1 MTTASL
7 AIERRFRRRRQLAVF
22 LTLAVVVAVIALA
35 VRYRSE
41 ERETSE
47 YLALAQQ
54 VAQEQSRVAEG
65 LNGLMAAFGD
75 LERPDIVSRMDTL
88 TQQARAQESLLAAAT
103 VTRPAATLHG
113 FLTVATRSWA
123 EGLEGL
129 SEAVVVVMDQ
139 PDDVEDPSAPLAAPL
154 SRLRIGDD
162 AYASFLAEVP
172 TLEGEYTP
180 PPYPEVA
187 FLGDTEDEEFNAAAI
202 RLSLAA
208 SLKERRD
215 VSITVN
221 TDPEVTGERNGIP
234 AIPYTGELDVVVVVT
249 NGGNVVE
256 EGIDVRIE
264 LRRDEAGAEATS
276 EQRMIPLLEPG
287 SSVPLEFLDFQLDAG
302 ALYMLKVTAS
312 IAEDADPSNNILDL
326 LFIVNPE

>member
-47 YLALAQQ
+47 YLALVQS

-65 LNGLMAAFGD
+65 LTGLMEAFGD
-75 LERPDIVSRMDTL
+75 LERPDIVSRMATL
-88 TQQARAQESLLAAAT
+88 TEQARAQQARLAAAT

-113 FLTVATRSWA
+113 FMSVAAQSWA
-123 EGLEGL
+123 DGLESL

-139 PDDVEDPSAPLAAPL
+139 PDDVEDPSAPLRAPL

-162 AYASFLAEVP
+162 AYLGFLAAVP
-172 TLEGEYTP
+172 SLEGEFTP
-180 PPYPEVA
+180 PSYPEVS
-187 FLGDTEDEEFNAAAI
+187 FLGGTDEEEYDAVAV
-202 RLSLAA
+202 RLALAT

-221 TDPEVTGERNGIP
+221 TDPEVTGERNGFP
-234 AIPYTGELDVVVVVT
+234 AIPFTGELDITVVVT
-249 NGGNVVE
+249 NAGNVIE
-256 EGIDVRIE
+256 EGIDVNVT
-264 LRRDEAGAEATS
+264 LTRDESDAEPVS

-302 ALYMLKVTAS
+302 ALYMLNVTAS
-312 IAEDADPSNNILDL
+312 IADDADPDNNILEL
-326 LFIVNPE
+326 LFAVNPE